1 MLKSLISLTGKS
13 WQPAV
18 GQQVAKSLQ
27 KNGNSTEVTH
37 GGKRSWD
44 VSRKE
49 NPDCSFWRW
58 VWQTTHALRSSPA
71 DELQGLPSGNSTG
84 WVNLTGV
91 LNMPTLGYNFQKQ
104 TPFSLILLLPWDP
117 NSPLLLQVSW
127 VPHTQH
133 IQSERVISSSPIMV
147 PPLSLNAHNRT
158 LTVEK
163 IWLWVQ
169 TLPLTALLTS
179 KA

>member
-1 MLKSLISLTGKS
+1 MYMFIIFSSPYNCCFFHESQGQECLFHPMLKSLISLTGKS

-37 GGKRSWD
+37 GEKRSWD

-58 VWQTTHALRSSPA
+58 VWQTTHTLRSSPA

-91 LNMPTLGYNFQKQ
+91 LNMPTFGYNFQKQ
-104 TPFSLILLLPWDP
+104 TPFLSYYFFPE
-117 NSPLLLQVSW
+117 
-127 VPHTQH
+127 
-133 IQSERVISSSPIMV
+133 IQTHLSSCRSHECLTRNTSKV
-147 PPLSLNAHNRT
+147 NALSL
-158 LTVEK
+158 
-163 IWLWVQ
+163 
-169 TLPLTALLTS
+169 PPP
-179 KA
+179 